1 MANIPAELKYTKSH
15 EWLKPEDGLCVV
27 GLTDFAVNALGDIVF
42 IRLPEVG
49 DEVTEGVSFADVES
63 VKAVSDV
70 FSPVNGKVAEINEQL
85 LDSPELVNKDPYG
98 AWFIK
103 IENAGGTEELLDAA
117 AYEEV
122 CAQEEA

>member
-15 EWLKPEDGLCVV
+15 EWLRQEDGLCIV

-49 DEVTEGVSFADVES
+49 DEVAAGSSFADVES

-70 FSPVNGKVAEINEQL
+70 FSPISGKVAEINEEL
-85 LDSPELVNKDPYG
+85 LDSPELVNQDPYS

-117 AYEEV
+117 AYEEA

>member
-15 EWLKPEDGLCVV
+15 EWLRQEDDLCVV

-42 IRLPEVG
+42 IRLPEAG
-49 DEVTEGVSFADVES
+49 DEVTAGVSFADVES

-70 FSPVNGKVAEINEQL
+70 FSPVSGKVAEINEQL
-85 LDSPELVNKDPYG
+85 LDSPELVNKDPYN